1 MVAKALDLDL
11 VRVVETGGDPYA
23 TERQQWDSG
32 NNVVAVAPGVVFAY
46 DRNTY
51 TNSLLRNAGIEVI
64 TIVGAELGRGRGGG
78 HCMTCPIIRI
88 RRLTGLTVRGART
101 RSSSAVSLV
110 RSAHERS
117 SGDGIWG
124 TPWKGEWHSLPG
136 PRAVRAGRMRSG
148 WPTRAP
154 TSSPSTSAG
163 RSRDTITYPLATS
176 EELAE
181 TVRAVEATGRKVLA
195 REVDIRD
202 LAALE
207 KVVADG
213 VEQFGR
219 LDIVVANAG
228 VLSWGRMFEMSEE
241 QWDTVIDVNLNGT
254 WRTIRAAVPAMIE
267 AGNGGSIIIV
277 SSSAGLK
284 ATPGNGH
291 YSASKHGL
299 VAMTNA
305 LAMEVGEFGIRV
317 NSIHPYSIDTPMVE
331 KEAMME
337 VFAKYPQI
345 SCTASRRCP
354 ISRSI
359 TKARRGS
366 KNS

>member
-1 MVAKALDLDL
+1 MTASGGTLEGRVAFI
-11 VRVVETGGDPYA
+11 TGAARGQGRAHAIRLASEGADIIA
-23 TERQQWDSG
+23 
-32 NNVVAVAPGVVFAY
+32 
-46 DRNTY
+46 DRH
-51 TNSLLRNAGIEVI
+51 L
-64 TIVGAELGRGRGGG
+64 
-78 HCMTCPIIRI
+78 P
-88 RRLTGLTVRGART
+88 T
-101 RSSSAVSLV
+101 RSP
-110 RSAHERS
+110 
-117 SGDGIWG
+117 
-124 TPWKGEWHSLPG
+124 TP
-136 PRAVRAGRMRSG
+136 
-148 WPTRAP
+148 
-154 TSSPSTSAG
+154 SPI
-163 RSRDTITYPLATS
+163 RWRTS

-181 TVRAVEATGRKVLA
+181 TVQAVEATGRKVLA

-202 LAALE
+202 LAALQ

-299 VAMTNA
+299 VALTNA
-305 LAMEVGEFGIRV
+305 LAIEVGEFGIRV
-317 NSIHPYSIDTPMVE
+317 NSIHPYSIETPMVE
-331 KEAMME
+331 KEAMMDL
-337 VFAKYPQI
+337 FTKYPEL
-345 SCTASRRCP
+345 SCTASRRCRT
-354 ISRSI
+354 SRS
-359 TKARRGS
+359 TTRARRA
-366 KNS
+366 

>member
-1 MVAKALDLDL
+1 
-11 VRVVETGGDPYA
+11 
-23 TERQQWDSG
+23 
-32 NNVVAVAPGVVFAY
+32 
-46 DRNTY
+46 
-51 TNSLLRNAGIEVI
+51 
-64 TIVGAELGRGRGGG
+64 
-78 HCMTCPIIRI
+78 
-88 RRLTGLTVRGART
+88 
-101 RSSSAVSLV
+101 
-110 RSAHERS
+110 
-117 SGDGIWG
+117 
-124 TPWKGEWHSLPG
+124 
-136 PRAVRAGRMRSG
+136 MRSG

-154 TSSPSTSAG
+154 TSSRSTSA
-163 RSRDTITYPLATS
+163 RPISDTITYPLGTS

-202 LAALE
+202 LAALQQ
-207 KVVADG
+207 VVADG

-228 VLSWGRMFEMSEE
+228 VLSWGRIFEMSEE

-277 SSSAGLK
+277 SSSAGSEGH
-284 ATPGNGH
+284 PGNGH

-299 VAMTNA
+299 VALTNA
-305 LAMEVGEFGIRV
+305 LAIEVGEFGIRV

-337 VFAKYPQI
+337 IFGKYPQYI
-345 SCTASRRCP
+345 HSFSPMPCVPST
-354 ISRSI
+354 
-359 TKARRGS
+359 TKARRGCR
-366 KNS
+366 NS